1 MEESSFSLPPKPPKF
16 KKLLQMS
23 QANKHEI
30 RSLDKEY
37 TPIFSQTESFKSSTP
52 FKPVLQHP
60 SPTTPMA
67 RPSTQML
74 YEHRRVMTQADPDKR
89 LNKGLT
95 RSLGKLSDYKP
106 ETEFHMVSLG
116 SLMPVPKIR
125 PQPHPLTLAG
135 SPLR

>member
-1 MEESSFSLPPKPPKF
+1 
-16 KKLLQMS
+16 
-23 QANKHEI
+23 
-30 RSLDKEY
+30 
-37 TPIFSQTESFKSSTP
+37 
-52 FKPVLQHP
+52 
-60 SPTTPMA
+60 
-67 RPSTQML
+67 ML

-135 SPLR
+135 SPLRQRSNPREMKDFVLEYEEA